1 MANVCSGKFGK
12 KIPINLYELILC
24 SQIKVNEAINSMPY
38 FKIKNFYFVEKTQK
52 NDVIIYFDSSGKA
65 IHFGVMDTSTK
76 MISKPGC
83 LAKSIFIH
91 DIDAYE
97 NLYGK
102 DVKFMRRD

>member
-1 MANVCSGKFGK
+1 MCSGKFGK